1 METQLT
7 DITPQSTPPT
17 TSSPPPTSPQSPH
30 APDNFT
36 DDRDDT
42 LLPATR
48 KLRNFFLGIPII
60 SLVVGGVLLIAE
72 VAIIILV
79 LAAPRTVGISEDAA
93 LTRAQRGVLG
103 AVSVLMLVE
112 AVLLGIIDIGTCTC
126 IYKYPLPTA
135 PVLKAGQP
143 GVPCYMYVYRYT
155 CTVRVHIHVHVRLS
169 YGWVGYITL
178 PFFSFSFLK
187 ASVLCTR
194 ASMLYMY
201 MYM

>member
-112 AVLLGIIDIGTCTC
+112 AVLLGIIDIGTC
-126 IYKYPLPTA
+126 I
-135 PVLKAGQP
+135 
-143 GVPCYMYVYRYT
+143 YMYIQISFTHRSSSQGWATRCPLLHVRVQVYMYCTCTYT
-155 CTVRVHIHVHVRLS
+155 CTCTSELWLGGVHYL
-169 YGWVGYITL
+169 TFL
-178 PFFSFSFLK
+178 FFLFSK
-187 ASVLCTR
+187 S
-194 ASMLYMY
+194 
-201 MYM
+201 